1 MRASRGTAPVDP
13 FEFEHAGRR
22 YSCQTGAR
30 AGGRTE
36 VWWWF
41 QVSGDAQRYAA
52 FQAASGDTRASVEER
67 VIAFHEAMLERRS
80 AVSTGNQ
87 PWWQR
92 RKQEPSKQ

>member
-1 MRASRGTAPVDP
+1 MRASRGGAAVDP
-13 FEFEHAGRR
+13 FEFEHAGRQ
-22 YSCQTGAR
+22 YSCHTGAR
-30 AGGRTE
+30 AGGGGE

-52 FQAASGDTRASVEER
+52 FLAAAGDTRATVEQR
-67 VIAFHEAMLERRS
+67 IIAFHETMLERRS
-80 AVSTGNQ
+80 NVTTGNQ